1 MTGTL
6 TTAMLDMASPA
17 NNTLQLTADANVFQ
31 ISGTNAIN
39 SINPSS
45 DIFPKGTMITLLFES
60 SGLAVTHDDTKLKLL
75 GAVNY
80 VSETYS
86 TLKLLSLGNGIW
98 QEIDR
103 NCVSGCIPVPF
114 KEEEETAKETIVLT
128 PPANLETTT
137 KTEIKIYP
145 NPTKY
150 GIHVALS
157 QIDQNK
163 TYRVQLMDSSG
174 RIVFVK
180 GLDTATNW
188 IDFTALNLAAGRY
201 QVQVLTEKEAVYN
214 NGLIIVP
221 N

>member
-1 MTGTL
+1 M
-6 TTAMLDMASPA
+6 
-17 NNTLQLTADANVFQ
+17 
-31 ISGTNAIN
+31 
-39 SINPSS
+39 
-45 DIFPKGTMITLLFES
+45 
-60 SGLAVTHDDTKLKLL
+60 
-75 GAVNY
+75 
-80 VSETYS
+80 
-86 TLKLLSLGNGIW
+86 
-98 QEIDR
+98 
-103 NCVSGCIPVPF
+103 SGCVPVPF

-128 PPANLETTT
+128 TPANLETTT
-137 KTEIKIYP
+137 KTAVKIYP

-214 NGLIIVP
+214 NGLIICLLYTSP
-221 N
+221 SPRDLSTSRMPSSA